1 MNNKNEHDTY
11 IIPPNF
17 IDSGTFFGGMFKA
30 RNAIEAGAVL
40 LLVGVPVFSL
50 GLSLT
55 VKIIILCL
63 TALPLALLALI
74 GVSGESLTSFAYI
87 FLCYLKKRRVIG
99 SVSEEIKQENRA
111 GTRKRLKLPAIR
123 SNRPPSSGE
132 QKQTFPL
139 SSVKWAATPA
149 GSQCGIGC
157 PVPEKKRPNRS
168 GTGKLKKHPTRLL
181 FSIRSRSI
189 CPLTGLRTASS
200 IRKTGGL

>member
-99 SVSEEIKQENRA
+99 SVSEEIKQEKPGRHKKAAKAARHKVKPAAKQRRA
-111 GTRKRLKLPAIR
+111 EADFPAEFSEVGR
-123 SNRPPSSGE
+123 YARR
-132 QKQTFPL
+132 Q
-139 SSVKWAATPA
+139 
-149 GSQCGIGC
+149 
-157 PVPEKKRPNRS
+157 
-168 GTGKLKKHPTRLL
+168 HPHSADT
-181 FSIRSRSI
+181 
-189 CPLTGLRTASS
+189 
-200 IRKTGGL
+200 